1 MRTFFDKFID
11 WIFCTRCGKFA
22 FITGISALV
31 ELPLLPFGH
40 EMYVGALIGSSAIA
54 AVSSI
59 FDRSLDR
66 WI

>member
-1 MRTFFDKFID
+1 MQTFFDKLVD
-11 WIFCTRCGKFA
+11 WVFFTRCGKFT

-31 ELPLLPFGH
+31 EVPLVYFGG
-40 EMYVGALIGSSAIA
+40 EMYVGALIGSAAIA
-54 AVSSI
+54 AVSSV